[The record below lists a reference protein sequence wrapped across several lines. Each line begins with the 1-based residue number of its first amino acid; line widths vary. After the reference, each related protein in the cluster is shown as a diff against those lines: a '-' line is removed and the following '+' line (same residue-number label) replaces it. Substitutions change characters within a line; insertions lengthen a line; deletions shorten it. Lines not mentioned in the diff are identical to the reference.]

1 MRFVYEIPTV
11 YGVALE
17 NAETETE
24 LRAICPF
31 CQSLTQN
38 GNIDAKFYLNLA
50 TGLYY
55 CFHCLEKGKDLPEYT
70 LEGLVIVDEITKR
83 QFDPSSLAKIQWQHL
98 ELSRF
103 ETERLNGASGV
114 LVGYSPEQQAIAI
127 PVKDFMGEVV
137 GIKYRKLDPAAKPR
151 YLSETG
157 SVNEGYWL
165 RGTDDTKLL
174 ILEGELDAI
183 TAVISGFK
191 GSVLATQTNRLNP
204 SQLKT
209 IKTFKNVFVLP
220 DNDLGGTELEN
231 SCNELLGP
239 LKATFVRLHQE
250 NCKDLNELLQ
260 RRGYDECSKFIQLE
274 TRTEL
279 ERDTRSLSQSIPELL
294 TWLSDERHSRGDTT
308 GWKSIDALL
317 GGGLRSGEMSII
329 NAFAKAGKSSF
340 INNLI
345 HNLAKSDKK
354 VALASFE
361 MPPQAI
367 YTSLISI
374 ALDVNI
380 RNLSNE
386 DRTDLI
392 QGSTEV
398 YNYLDN
404 ITMLQRFGYTPWE
417 EIEEWAK
424 LMKSLHNIDYLVL
437 DHAGFMVEKMTDAE
451 ENQVLA
457 KNIKKLTNTLGI
469 HIPVVVQAPKT
480 KDGLS
485 IQTSYGGMAWAMN
498 ADNFITLERS
508 KDNDTELRVKLEAA
522 RYPGANPSST
532 PALLFYQRESCA
544 LIE

>member
-1 MRFVYEIPTV
+1 MEK
-11 YGVALE
+11 A
-17 NAETETE
+17 NETE

-31 CQSLTQN
+31 CESLTLSGRQ
-38 GNIDAKFYLNLA
+38 DAKFYLNLT

-55 CFHCLEKGKDLPEYT
+55 CFHCQEKGKDLSEEI
-70 LEGLVIVDEITKR
+70 LEGLVIVDEIQKKA
-83 QFDPSSLAKIQWQHL
+83 FDPSSLAKLNYHHAKL
-98 ELSRF
+98 KAF
-103 ETERLNGASGV
+103 ETERLNGASGF
-114 LVGYSPEQQAIAI
+114 LAYSAEQEAIAI
-127 PVKDFMGEVV
+127 PVKDFNGEVV
-137 GIKYRKLDPAAKPR
+137 GIKYRKLNAEAKPR

-165 RGTDDTKLL
+165 KGSQEKLL
-174 ILEGELDAI
+174 IVEGEIDGLTAAI
-183 TAVISGFK
+183 AGFSGTI
-191 GSVLATQTNRLNP
+191 LATQTNRL
-204 SQLKT
+204 SESA
-209 IKTFKNVFVLP
+209 IKHVKGFKNIFVIP
-220 DNDLGGTELEN
+220 DKDLGGEELKN
-231 SCNELLGP
+231 SIASLLGP
-239 LKATFVRLHQE
+239 LKTISVIDLPD

-260 RRGYDECSKFIQLE
+260 RRGYDECSQFIRLE
-274 TRTEL
+274 TRTDL
-279 ERDTRSLSQSIPELL
+279 ERDTRSLNQSIPELIA
-294 TWLSDERHSRGDTT
+294 WLSDERHSHGDST
-308 GWKSIDALL
+308 GWKSIDRLL
-317 GGGLRSGEMSII
+317 GGGLRAGEMSII

-345 HNLAKSDKK
+345 HNLAKAGKK

-374 ALDVNI
+374 ALNINI

-386 DRTDLI
+386 DRTELI
-392 QGSTEV
+392 NGSQDE
-398 YNYLDN
+398 YHYLDN
-404 ITMLQRFGYTPWE
+404 IVMLQRFGYTKWE
-417 EIEEWAK
+417 DIEEWAK
-424 LMKSLHNIDYLVL
+424 LMKSINNIDYLVL

-451 ENQVLA
+451 ENQILA